1 MEMEVVDLVNP
12 WQGVIVGQVREPKAT
27 LSQVH
32 SYDDWNL
39 HSVPSG
45 RRGGVERN

>member
-1 MEMEVVDLVNP
+1 MEREVVDLMNP
-12 WQGVIVGQVREPKAT
+12 GQGVIVGQVREPKAT
-27 LSQVH
+27 FSQVH
-32 SYDDWNL
+32 SHDDWNL